1 MGKRVL
7 AAFGVVAPMGG
18 VLASGL
24 SAAPT
29 SADAATSSTAERTGS
44 SEEARLRALSTTWCS
59 AACRYCTP
67 VGWKTVHPQ
76 IKALTGTYRFDYL
89 KKPLAQ
95 HPRFVRGTRDSADP
109 AGTGDHVADFGSGD
123 SASGLPTLTLPRQS
137 PWAAWPQTGVPPQE
151 RSVPTR
157 RQAVPEPTALQG
169 RAGARN
175 RRLSA
180 RTGVAPPAGRRGIF
194 DHATMNPPGPRPVHE
209 RRSCPRPLQGPSQ
222 PLHRRCTRRQ
232 LVRPHV
238 LSLHPFDQPG
248 TQG

>member
-7 AAFGVVAPMGG
+7 AAFGAVAPTGG

-29 SADAATSSTAERTGS
+29 SADAVTSSTAERTGS
-44 SEEARLRALSTTWCS
+44 SEEARLRELSTTWCS

-95 HPRFVRGTRDSADP
+95 HPRFVRGTGDSA
-109 AGTGDHVADFGSGD
+109 DHVADFGSGE
-123 SASGLPTLTLPRQS
+123 SASGPPTLTLPRKS
-137 PWAAWPQTGVPPQE
+137 PWVAWPQTGVPPQE
-151 RSVPTR
+151 RSVPAL
-157 RQAVPEPTALQG
+157 RQAVPEPAALQG

-175 RRLSA
+175 RRLE
-180 RTGVAPPAGRRGIF
+180 RPRGRRPARRPQG
-194 DHATMNPPGPRPVHE
+194 HLRPRHHEPARPRPVHE
-209 RRSCPRPLQGPSQ
+209 RRSCPRPLQGPPQ
-222 PLHRRCTRRQ
+222 PLHRRCTRRP
-232 LVRPHV
+232 LVRPHA

-248 TQG
+248 THG